1 MRKETSIHGQ
11 WSSKLAFVL
20 AATGSA
26 VGLGNIW
33 RFPYIAGENGGG
45 AFVLVYLLCI
55 LLIGLPV
62 MIGEILLGRRGRQSP
77 INTMASLSHEEGLS
91 RAWGL
96 IGWLGVAAGFMILS
110 FYSVI
115 AGWSLSYVVRTAGG
129 VFSGLDVEG
138 VRGVFDALVGDP
150 ERLLAWHTLFMVMN
164 VMVVSRGVRSGL
176 EQAVKFLMPALLGLL
191 LVLVVYAI
199 SIGHFA
205 EGLRFLFAPDFGKI
219 DGEVVLMA
227 MGQAFFTLS
236 LGMGA
241 IMIYGSYLSSRASI
255 MRTSATVVSAD
266 TLVAILAGVAIFPIV
281 FASGLQPDEGPGLIF
296 VTLPMAFSEMP
307 GGVIFGTLFFILLV
321 MAAWTSS
328 ISLMEPAVA
337 WLVENRDM
345 ERVRASV
352 IVGLV
357 AWVLGIGTVLSFNL
371 WSSPIGF
378 HLNLGGEEPVFI
390 GGTPFSMMDY
400 LTSNVM
406 LPLGGLFIALFVG
419 WRMTRRSVQDELGV
433 GAGLLFRGWY
443 MVLRFLAPIGI
454 LLVFLNAVNLI

>member
-33 RFPYIAGENGGG
+33 RFPYITGENGGG
-45 AFVLVYLLCI
+45 AFVLVYLMCI

-77 INTMASLSHEEGLS
+77 INTMTSLSHEEGLS
-91 RAWGL
+91 RAWSL
-96 IGWLGVAAGFMILS
+96 IGWLGVAAAFMILS

-115 AGWSLSYVVRTAGG
+115 AGWSLSYVFRTAGG
-129 VFSGLDVEG
+129 VFTGLDVDG
-138 VRGVFDALVGDP
+138 VRGVFEGLVSDP
-150 ERLLAWHTLFMVMN
+150 ERLLAWHTVFMVMN
-164 VMVVSRGVRSGL
+164 VLVVARGVRSGL

-191 LVLVVYAI
+191 LVLVIYAV

-205 EGLRFLFAPDFGKI
+205 EGMRFLFAPDFGKI
-219 DGEVVLMA
+219 NGEVVLMA

-266 TLVAILAGVAIFPIV
+266 TLVAVLAGVAIFPIV

-296 VTLPMAFSEMP
+296 VTLPMAFSGMP

-345 ERVRASV
+345 ERVKASV
-352 IVGLV
+352 LVGLV
-357 AWVLGIGTVLSFNL
+357 AWILGIGTVLSFNL

-378 HLNLGGEEPVFI
+378 HLDLGGEEPVFI
-390 GGTPFSMMDY
+390 GGTIFSMMDY
-400 LTSNVM
+400 LTSNVL

-433 GAGLLFRGWY
+433 GMGLLFQGWY
-443 MVLRFLAPIGI
+443 LVLRFLAPVGI